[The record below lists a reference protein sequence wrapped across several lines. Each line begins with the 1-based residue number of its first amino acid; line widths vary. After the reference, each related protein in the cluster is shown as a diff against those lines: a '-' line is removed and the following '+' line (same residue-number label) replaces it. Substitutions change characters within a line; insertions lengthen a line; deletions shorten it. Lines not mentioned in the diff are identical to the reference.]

1 MQQPLFSRLSAPA
14 KGDEARGSHRQNH
27 IGAQYRKVHPSA
39 LLLWE
44 HTREIPDLCLEQSCA

>member
-27 IGAQYRKVHPSA
+27 IGAQYCKVHPSA

-44 HTREIPDLCLEQSCA
+44 HTREIPDLCLE